1 MTGPS
6 PEDGDD
12 DPKRRNLVNMVV
24 LVAVLM
30 LVILGYWAFSA
41 LEHSWSFQR
50 CLDSGRRNCVD
61 YARPERSRP

>member
-1 MTGPS
+1 MSGPS

-24 LVAVLM
+24 LGAVLV

-41 LEHSWSFQR
+41 IQHSGQFER
-50 CLDSGRRNCVD
+50 CLDSGRRNCVN
-61 YARPERSRP
+61 YVSPVK